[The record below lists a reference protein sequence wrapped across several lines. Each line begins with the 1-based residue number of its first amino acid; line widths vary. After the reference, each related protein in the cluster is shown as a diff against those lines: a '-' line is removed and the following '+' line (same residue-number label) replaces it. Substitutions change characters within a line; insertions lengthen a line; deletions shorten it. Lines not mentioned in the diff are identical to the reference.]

1 MLHLTRRAMRPRDF
15 LHALENPDAPRC
27 SLTGEHAEMLRSLLV
42 HLFFADLDLDS
53 RELHLLHRVLP
64 DVNVRE
70 YIQSAATRRL
80 DLDRL
85 AQLFPDPV
93 DRDDIVT
100 LAEHA
105 VWGDNRV
112 RREELD
118 LMDRLVEKLG
128 VTRT

>member
-1 MLHLTRRAMRPRDF
+1 
-15 LHALENPDAPRC
+15 
-27 SLTGEHAEMLRSLLV
+27 LL
-42 HLFFADLDLDS
+42 S
-53 RELHLLHRVLP
+53 RVLP
-64 DVNVRE
+64 DVNVPE
-70 YIQSAATRRL
+70 YLQSAAARRL

-112 RREELD
+112 KHEELD
-118 LMDRLVEKLG
+118 LVDRLVERLG

>member
-1 MLHLTRRAMRPRDF
+1 MRPRDF
-15 LHALENPDAPRC
+15 LNALENPDAPRC
-27 SLTGEHAEMLRSLLV
+27 SVAGEHAEMLRILLI

-85 AQLFPDPV
+85 AQLFPEPA

-118 LMDRLVEKLG
+118 LMDRLVETLG

>member
-1 MLHLTRRAMRPRDF
+1 MRPRDF
-15 LHALENPDAPRC
+15 LDALDDPDAPKC
-27 SLTGEHAEMLRSLLV
+27 DATGERADILRTLLV
-42 HLFFADLDLDS
+42 HLFFVDLDLDQG
-53 RELHLLHRVLP
+53 ELNILGRVLP
-64 DVNVRE
+64 DVSIRE
-70 YIQSAATRRL
+70 YIQSAAARRL

-112 RREELD
+112 KPEELD
-118 LMDRLVEKLG
+118 LVDRLVETLG
-128 VTRT
+128 VVRP